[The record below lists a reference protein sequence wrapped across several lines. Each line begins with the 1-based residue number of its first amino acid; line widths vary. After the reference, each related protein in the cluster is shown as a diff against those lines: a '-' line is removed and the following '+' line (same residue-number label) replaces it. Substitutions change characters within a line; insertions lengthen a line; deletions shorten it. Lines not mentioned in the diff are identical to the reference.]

1 MTTQTVSASLML
13 NTGEVV
19 DLSSTLTDGTEGELL
34 TSTDYAVS
42 AVSIGTF
49 AEGKSI
55 SQILSPPTAGSG
67 MVLYAYINRRG
78 AIVCV
83 LPVAKAG
90 IQWTP
95 QAPLAS
101 FPLQAGD
108 TIQVLTVA
116 NGNANRTCAYSLCT
130 TSGVH
135 AIFSGNA
142 ASGNV
147 ELTHI
152 LSGAGIGA
160 ALTGQTIRTHM
171 FVADEDA
178 LLTSGNGLY
187 VLNDRGLPVGQCSQS
202 NPKNEQPIFNNM
214 GLASIGL
221 NFVAR
226 VSCSA

>member
-1 MTTQTVSASLML
+1 LTTQTVTASFVL

-19 DLSSTLTDGTEGELL
+19 DMSSTLTDGTEGELL
-34 TSTDYAVS
+34 TSTAYAVS

-55 SQILSPPTAGSG
+55 SQITSPPTAGSG
-67 MVLYAYINRRG
+67 MVLYAYVNRRG
-78 AIVCV
+78 AIICC

-90 IQWTP
+90 VQWTP
-95 QAPLAS
+95 QSPLAN
-101 FPLQAGD
+101 FTFQAGD

-116 NGNANRTCAYSLCT
+116 NANSNRTCAYSLVT

-160 ALTGQTIRTHM
+160 ALTGQTIATHC

-187 VLNDRGLPVGQCSQS
+187 VLNDRGLPVGSCAQS
-202 NPKNEQPIFNNM
+202 NPKNQQPIFNVM
-214 GLASIGL
+214 GAASIGL